1 MIWVT
6 PIIEGVDLKMELDT
20 GSALSIISYKDYKD
34 HFNKL
39 KLKRTSVILKTYS
52 GEKIAPIGKLKVRVK
67 CENKRRVLD
76 LYVLKKGGV
85 PLFGHE
91 WLRSIRLN
99 WQSIKAIQVTPK
111 ATLCS
116 VQDKLE
122 HVLAKYAQVFQDGIG
137 TLKHIKARLTIES
150 DVEPKFHKAHPVPY
164 AVRPKVEAELKGL
177 VWWLSLLL

>member
-1 MIWVT
+1 
-6 PIIEGVDLKMELDT
+6 MELDT
-20 GSALSIISYKDYKD
+20 RSALSIISYKDYKD

-52 GEKIAPIGKLKVRVK
+52 GEKIAPIGKW
-67 CENKRRVLD
+67 
-76 LYVLKKGGV
+76 GGV

-91 WLRSIRLN
+91 WFRSIRLN
-99 WQSIKAIQVTPK
+99 WQSIKAIQVTHK

-150 DVEPKFHKAHPVPY
+150 DVEPKFHKARSVPY
-164 AVRPKVEAELKGL
+164 SVCPKVEVELKGL
-177 VWWLSLLL
+177 VWWLSAVAVKNHSQSLEVLKPELDFIIRDNEA